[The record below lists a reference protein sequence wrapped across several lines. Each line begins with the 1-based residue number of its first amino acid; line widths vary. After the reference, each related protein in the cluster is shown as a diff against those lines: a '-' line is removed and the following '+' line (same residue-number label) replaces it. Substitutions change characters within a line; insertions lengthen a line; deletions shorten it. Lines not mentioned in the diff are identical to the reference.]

1 MSSVLNRSTSM
12 MNGGEMY
19 FGGTAAVGGSGDGG
33 GGGGGMTLR
42 ESLVGVIGARHLR
55 ESPTS
60 SPLQIFVRAKKKIN
74 DIYQEIEEYVVETTL
89 FLEGVH
95 NDKGLIGEKD
105 LQDFKSYSARVAG
118 IKEVLARDHMKVA
131 FFGRTSNGKSTVI
144 NAMMGDKILPS
155 GIGHT
160 TNCFL
165 QVEGVDGNEPYFT
178 TEGST
183 EKQNIK
189 GIGQLAHAL
198 CNNRLL
204 GDSTLVRI
212 HWPKSRCPLLRD
224 DVVLVDS
231 PGIDVSVSLDDWID
245 KHCLDADVFVL
256 VANSESTLMNTE
268 KNFFHKVSEKLSKP
282 NIFILQNRWD
292 MAASEP
298 EFLNEPNTGLC
309 EVQKQHLERTL
320 SFLVDELKVVQGPQA
335 EQRVFFVSA
344 KEALQ
349 QRLNEAKG
357 RPNNTSEF
365 PEGFTSRYFE
375 FQDFERKFEECISKT
390 AVITKFEQHTQ
401 RGKTIAGEIGQNVGK
416 LMEKAWQER
425 EQKMQ
430 ERQALWSRLDHTE
443 KELHDV
449 TTQMK
454 EKICSIVED
463 VERRVSNAL
472 NEEIR
477 RLSVLVDEFNE
488 PFHPDPLVLNVY
500 KKTLHAH
507 VESGLGSNL
516 RARLSSALALNIE
529 SSQAEMTNRMLA
541 LLGNERREL
550 ASTMLPRREPFEILY
565 RLNCENLCADF
576 QEDIEFKFSLGL
588 VSLVQRVLGKAS
600 SRIVNHRHKENIPRS
615 VPMTPLTP
623 SNEPQFGLPQDDW
636 SIISRFAV
644 ASIGS
649 QGTMGLALALGLMF
663 KTVGWRLIVLTGGV
677 YGVLYAYERLTWTNK
692 AKERVF
698 KKQYVDHATRKLR
711 LIVDLTSHNCS
722 HQVQQE
728 LSGTFARL
736 CRLVDES
743 TSEMQ
748 RDVRSLEREVQQLE
762 DTTSTAKKLRNKAH
776 YLVNELDIFQQTY
789 LSSDE

>member
-19 FGGTAAVGGSGDGG
+19 LGGATGEGGSGDGG
-33 GGGGGMTLR
+33 GGGVSLR
-42 ESLVGVIGARHLR
+42 ESIVGVLGARHLR

-74 DIYQEIEEYVVETTL
+74 DIYQEIEEYVAETTH

-95 NDKGLIGEKD
+95 NDKDLIDEKGLQE
-105 LQDFKSYSARVAG
+105 FKLYSSKVAG
-118 IKEVLARDHMKVA
+118 IQEVLARDHMKVA

-144 NAMMGDKILPS
+144 NAMLGDKILPS

-165 QVEGVDGNEPYFT
+165 QVEGDDTNEPYFT

-183 EKQNIK
+183 EKQNLK

-198 CNNRLL
+198 CNNRL
-204 GDSTLVRI
+204 GDSSLVRI

-231 PGIDVSVSLDDWID
+231 PGIDVSESLDEWID

-268 KNFFHKVSEKLSKP
+268 KNFFHKVSSKLSKP

-292 MAASEP
+292 MAATEP
-298 EFLNEPNTGLC
+298 EFLNE
-309 EVQKQHLERTL
+309 VRKQHLERTIA
-320 SFLVDELKVVQGPQA
+320 FLVEELKVVQGPQA

-344 KEALQ
+344 KEVLQ
-349 QRLNEAKG
+349 QRLNESKG
-357 RPNNTSEF
+357 QPNNTSGY
-365 PEGFTSRYFE
+365 PDGFTSRYFE

-401 RGKTIAGEIGQNVGK
+401 RGKSISGEIQLIVGRV
-416 LMEKAWQER
+416 MERSWQER
-425 EQKMQ
+425 EEKMS
-430 ERQALWSRLDHTE
+430 ERHSLWARLDHTE
-443 KELHDV
+443 KELHAL

-541 LLGNERREL
+541 LLGPERRDL
-550 ASTMLPRREPFEILY
+550 ANTMLPRREPFEILY

-588 VSLVQRVLGKAS
+588 VSLVQRMLGKAS
-600 SRIVNHRHKENIPRS
+600 NRIVNSRHKDNIPRS

-623 SNEPQFGLPQDDW
+623 SNEPQFGVSQDDW
-636 SIISRFAV
+636 SIISRFAL
-644 ASIGS
+644 ASVGS

-677 YGVLYAYERLTWTNK
+677 YGCLYAYERLTWTNK

-762 DTTSTAKKLRNKAH
+762 DMSATAKKLRNKAH
-776 YLVNELDIFQQTY
+776 YLANELDIFQQTY

>member
-19 FGGTAAVGGSGDGG
+19 LRGAAGVGRSGDGG
-33 GGGGGMTLR
+33 GGGGGGTSLR
-42 ESLVGVIGARHLR
+42 DSLAGVIGARHLR

-74 DIYQEIEEYVVETTL
+74 DIYQEIEEYVAETTL

-95 NDKGLIGEKD
+95 NDKGLIGDKD
-105 LQDFKSYSARVAG
+105 FQDFKSYSSKVAG

-165 QVEGVDGNEPYFT
+165 QIEGIDTNEPYLT
-178 TEGST
+178 TEGSS

-198 CNNRLL
+198 CNNRL

-212 HWPKSRCPLLRD
+212 HWPKTRCPLLMD

-298 EFLNEPNTGLC
+298 EFLNE
-309 EVQKQHLERTL
+309 VRKQHLERTIG
-320 SFLVDELKVVQGPQA
+320 FLVEELKVVQGAQA

-344 KEALQ
+344 KETLH
-349 QRLNEAKG
+349 QRLSEAKG
-357 RPNNTSEF
+357 QPNNSEQPAGY

-401 RGKTIAGEIGQNVGK
+401 RGKNIANEIGQNVGN
-416 LMEKAWQER
+416 LMERAWQER
-425 EQKMQ
+425 DQKMG
-430 ERQALWSRLDHTE
+430 ERQSLWARLDHTE

-488 PFHPDPLVLNVY
+488 PFHPDPLVLNVF

-541 LLGNERREL
+541 LLGPAKREM

-576 QEDIEFKFSLGL
+576 Q
-588 VSLVQRVLGKAS
+588 
-600 SRIVNHRHKENIPRS
+600 IPRS

-644 ASIGS
+644 ASVGS
-649 QGTMGLALALGLMF
+649 QGTMGLALTLGLMF

-677 YGVLYAYERLTWTNK
+677 YGCLYAYERLTWTNK

-762 DTTSTAKKLRNKAH
+762 DITATAKKHRNKAH

>member
-1 MSSVLNRSTSM
+1 MSSLLNRSTSM
-12 MNGGEMY
+12 MNGGGM
-19 FGGTAAVGGSGDGG
+19 FLGGTSGMGGSGDGG
-33 GGGGGMTLR
+33 GGGTSLR
-42 ESLVGVIGARHLR
+42 DSIVGVLGARHLR

-74 DIYQEIEEYVVETTL
+74 DIYQEIEEYVAETTH
-89 FLEGVH
+89 FLEGLH
-95 NDKGLIGEKD
+95 NDKGLIDAKGLEE
-105 LQDFKSYSARVAG
+105 FRAYSGRVAG

-144 NAMMGDKILPS
+144 NAMLGDKILPS

-165 QVEGVDGNEPYFT
+165 QVEGVETSEPYLT
-178 TEGST
+178 TEGSV

-198 CNNRLL
+198 CNNKL
-204 GDSTLVRI
+204 GDSSLVRI
-212 HWPKSRCPLLRD
+212 HWPKTRCSLLRD

-231 PGIDVSVSLDDWID
+231 PGIDVSESLDEWID

-268 KNFFHKVSEKLSKP
+268 KNFFHKVSSKLSKP

-298 EFLNEPNTGLC
+298 EFLNE
-309 EVQKQHLERTL
+309 VRKQHLERTIA
-320 SFLVDELKVVQGPQA
+320 FMKDELKVIQGQQA
-335 EQRVFFVSA
+335 EQRIFFVSA
-344 KEALQ
+344 KEVLQ
-349 QRLNEAKG
+349 HRLSESRG
-357 RPNNTSEF
+357 QPNNTSGY

-375 FQDFERKFEECISKT
+375 FQDFEKKFEECISKT

-401 RGKTIAGEIGQNVGK
+401 RGKSISGEIQVIVGK
-416 LMEKAWQER
+416 VMERSWQER
-425 EQKMQ
+425 EEKMK
-430 ERQALWSRLDHTE
+430 ERQALWATLDHTE
-443 KELHDV
+443 KELHAL

-500 KKTLHAH
+500 KKTLHSH

-541 LLGNERREL
+541 LLHSERREL

-576 QEDIEFKFSLGL
+576 VEDIEFKFSLGL
-588 VSLVQRVLGKAS
+588 VSLVQRVLGRAS
-600 SRIVNHRHKENIPRS
+600 NRIVNSKHKDNIPRS
-615 VPMTPLTP
+615 VPMTPMTP
-623 SNEPQFGLPQDDW
+623 SNEPQFTVSQDDW

-644 ASIGS
+644 ATVGS
-649 QGTMGLALALGLMF
+649 QGTMGLALALGLLF
-663 KTVGWRLIVLTGGV
+663 KTVGWRFIVFTGGL
-677 YGVLYAYERLTWTNK
+677 YGCLYAYERLTWTNK

-762 DTTSTAKKLRNKAH
+762 DMTATAKKLRNKAH
-776 YLVNELDIFQQTY
+776 YLANELDIFQQTY

>member
-1 MSSVLNRSTSM
+1 MSSVLNRSVST
-12 MNGGEMY
+12 MNGG
-19 FGGTAAVGGSGDGG
+19 GVGGPVGG
-33 GGGGGMTLR
+33 GAALGLHG
-42 ESLVGVIGARHLR
+42 SGVIGARHLR
-55 ESPTS
+55 EASTS

-74 DIYQEIEEYVVETTL
+74 DIYQEIEEYVAETSL
-89 FLEGVH
+89 FLQ
-95 NDKGLIGEKD
+95 GLHSDRRLVGEKEVEE
-105 LQDFKSYSARVAG
+105 FSAYSCRVAG

-144 NAMMGDKILPS
+144 NAMLGDKILPS

-165 QVEGVDGNEPYFT
+165 QVEGIDSNEPYLT

-183 EKQNIK
+183 EKQNIR

-198 CNNRLL
+198 CNNRL

-212 HWPKSRCPLLRD
+212 HWPKTRCPLLRD

-231 PGIDVSVSLDDWID
+231 PGIDVSESLDDWID

-268 KNFFHKVSEKLSKP
+268 KNFFHKVSSRLSKP

-298 EFLNEPNTGLC
+298 EFLNE
-309 EVQKQHLERTL
+309 VRKQHMERTL
-320 SFLVDELKVVQGPQA
+320 GFLVDELKVVAGPQA

-344 KEALQ
+344 KETLH
-349 QRLNEAKG
+349 QRLSEAKG
-357 RPNNTSEF
+357 QPNNTSGY
-365 PEGFTSRYFE
+365 PEGFASRYME
-375 FQDFERKFEECISKT
+375 FGEFERRFEECISKT
-390 AVITKFEQHTQ
+390 AVVTKFQQHTQ
-401 RGKTIAGEIGQNVGK
+401 RGNTIVSEIGQGVSRV
-416 LMEKAWQER
+416 MERAWEAREEKMKER
-425 EQKMQ
+425 EQ
-430 ERQALWSRLDHTE
+430 LWARLDHTE
-443 KELHDV
+443 QELHEL
-449 TTQMK
+449 TSQMK
-454 EKICSIVED
+454 EKICTIVED

-477 RLSVLVDEFNE
+477 RLSVLVDEFAE
-488 PFHPDPLVLNVY
+488 PFHPDPLVLNVF
-500 KKTLHAH
+500 KRTLHAH
-507 VESGLGSNL
+507 VEAGLGSNL
-516 RARLSSALALNIE
+516 RARLSSALALNVE
-529 SSQAEMTNRMLA
+529 SNQAEMTNRMLA
-541 LLGNERREL
+541 LLGKEKREIATTL
-550 ASTMLPRREPFEILY
+550 LPRREPFEILY

-576 QEDIEFKFSLGL
+576 QEDIEFRFSLGL
-588 VSLVQRVLGKAS
+588 VSLVQRVLGRAS
-600 SRIVNHRHKENIPRS
+600 SRITNSRHKENIPRS
-615 VPMTPLTP
+615 VPLTPLTP
-623 SNEPQFGLPQDDW
+623 SNEPPQFGIPQDDW

-644 ASIGS
+644 ASVGS

-677 YGVLYAYERLTWTNK
+677 YGCLYAYERLTWTNK
-692 AKERVF
+692 ARERVF

-748 RDVRSLEREVQQLE
+748 RDVRNLEREVQQME
-762 DTTSTAKKLRNKAH
+762 DVSAGAKKLRNKAQ
-776 YLVNELDIFQQTY
+776 YLGSELTTFYQTY
-789 LSSDE
+789 LSQDHD

>member
-1 MSSVLNRSTSM
+1 MSSVLNRTTSM

-19 FGGTAAVGGSGDGG
+19 LGGATGVGGGNGDGG
-33 GGGGGMTLR
+33 GGSTSLR
-42 ESLVGVIGARHLR
+42 DSLVGVLGARHLR

-74 DIYQEIEEYVVETTL
+74 DIYQEIEEYVAETTQ

-95 NDKGLIGEKD
+95 NDRGLLGDPE
-105 LQDFKSYSARVAG
+105 LREFKSYSGKVAG

-144 NAMMGDKILPS
+144 NAMLGDKILPS

-165 QVEGVDGNEPYFT
+165 QVEGVEQNEPYLT
-178 TEGST
+178 TEGSS
-183 EKQNIK
+183 EKQNVK

-198 CNNRLL
+198 CNNRL
-204 GDSTLVRI
+204 GDSSLVRI
-212 HWPKSRCPLLRD
+212 HWPKTRCPLLRD

-231 PGIDVSVSLDDWID
+231 PGIDVSESLDEWID

-268 KNFFHKVSEKLSKP
+268 KNFFHKVSSRLSKP

-298 EFLNEPNTGLC
+298 EFLNE
-309 EVQKQHLERTL
+309 VRRQHMERTVG
-320 SFLVDELKVVQGPQA
+320 FLVDELKVVQGHQA

-349 QRLNEAKG
+349 HRLSESRG
-357 RPNNTSEF
+357 QPNDTSGY

-390 AVITKFEQHTQ
+390 AVITKFDQHTQ
-401 RGKTIAGEIGQNVGK
+401 RGKCISGEIQVIVGRI
-416 LMEKAWQER
+416 MERAWQER
-425 EQKMQ
+425 EEKMK
-430 ERQALWSRLDHTE
+430 ERQNLWARLDHTE
-443 KELHDV
+443 KELHAL

-529 SSQAEMTNRMLA
+529 SSQSEMTNRHSYPAFAFHSSYPSRSGSSNSSSA
-541 LLGNERREL
+541 LR
-550 ASTMLPRREPFEILY
+550 TPF
-565 RLNCENLCADF
+565 
-576 QEDIEFKFSLGL
+576 
-588 VSLVQRVLGKAS
+588 
-600 SRIVNHRHKENIPRS
+600 
-615 VPMTPLTP
+615 
-623 SNEPQFGLPQDDW
+623 
-636 SIISRFAV
+636 
-644 ASIGS
+644 
-649 QGTMGLALALGLMF
+649 GTG
-663 KTVGWRLIVLTGGV
+663 TV
-677 YGVLYAYERLTWTNK
+677 
-692 AKERVF
+692 
-698 KKQYVDHATRKLR
+698 
-711 LIVDLTSHNCS
+711 
-722 HQVQQE
+722 
-728 LSGTFARL
+728 
-736 CRLVDES
+736 
-743 TSEMQ
+743 
-748 RDVRSLEREVQQLE
+748 
-762 DTTSTAKKLRNKAH
+762 
-776 YLVNELDIFQQTY
+776 
-789 LSSDE
+789 

>member
-1 MSSVLNRSTSM
+1 MSSALSRSTSTAPSPTSLPSLA
-12 MNGGEMY
+12 NGGA
-19 FGGTAAVGGSGDGG
+19 GGALGGAVAGVLGS
-33 GGGGGMTLR
+33 
-42 ESLVGVIGARHLR
+42 RHLLR
-55 ESPTS
+55 DAPPS

-74 DIYQEIEEYVVETTL
+74 DIYQEVEEYVGEARL
-89 FLEGVH
+89 FLEGS
-95 NDKGLIGEKD
+95 GQGAGSKD
-105 LQDFKSYSARVAG
+105 LVTPSEVEAVQGYSAKVAG

-165 QVEGVDGNEPYFT
+165 QVEGVEGLEPYLT

-198 CNNRLL
+198 CNNRL

-212 HWPKSRCPLLRD
+212 HWPKARCPLLRD

-231 PGIDVSVSLDDWID
+231 PGIDVSESLDDWID

-268 KNFFHKVSEKLSKP
+268 KNFFHKVSARLSKP

-298 EFLNEPNTGLC
+298 EYLNE
-309 EVQKQHLERTL
+309 VRKQHLERTTA
-320 SFLVDELKVVQGPQA
+320 FLVDELKVVSSGQA
-335 EQRVFFVSA
+335 SQRIFFVSA
-344 KEALQ
+344 KEALH

-357 RPNNTSEF
+357 VPNTGAGF

-390 AVITKFEQHTQ
+390 AVITKFDQHTR
-401 RGKTIAGEIGQNVGK
+401 RGKTIVCEVGSCVGGVMERACGQRAEK
-416 LMEKAWQER
+416 LRSR
-425 EQKMQ
+425 EEMW
-430 ERQALWSRLDHTE
+430 ARLDHTE
-443 KELHDV
+443 RELHDL
-449 TTQMK
+449 TSQMK
-454 EKICSIVED
+454 EKICGIVED

-477 RLSVLVDEFNE
+477 RLSVLVDEFCE
-488 PFHPDPLVLNVY
+488 PFHPDPLVLSVY
-500 KKTLHAH
+500 KRSLHTH
-507 VESGLGSNL
+507 VEAGLGSNL
-516 RARLSSALALNIE
+516 RTRLSSALALNIE
-529 SSQAEMTNRMLA
+529 SSQQEMTNRMLA
-541 LLGNERREL
+541 LLGSEKREL
-550 ASTMLPRREPFEILY
+550 AATLLPRREPFEVLY

-588 VSLVQRVLGKAS
+588 VALVQRLMGKAS
-600 SRIVNHRHKENIPRS
+600 NRILNTRHKESVPRS
-615 VPMTPLTP
+615 IPLTPLTP
-623 SNEPQFGLPQDDW
+623 SNEPAFPSGQDDW

-644 ASIGS
+644 AAVGS

-663 KTVGWRLIVLTGGV
+663 KTVGWRLLALTGGV
-677 YGVLYAYERLTWTNK
+677 YACLYAYERLTFTTK
-692 AKERVF
+692 ARERTF
-698 KKQYVDHATRKLR
+698 KKQYVAHATRKLR

-748 RDVRSLEREVQQLE
+748 RDVRTLEREAGQLE
-762 DTTSTAKKLRNKAH
+762 EAAAQAKKLRNKAQ
-776 YLVNELDIFQQTY
+776 YLASELEIFQQTY
-789 LSSDE
+789 LNVEDRKSVV

>member
-1 MSSVLNRSTSM
+1 MSSALNRSVSSSPSPHSM
-12 MNGGEMY
+12 PPLVNGGAA
-19 FGGTAAVGGSGDGG
+19 GGLGPGVAGVLGS
-33 GGGGGMTLR
+33 
-42 ESLVGVIGARHLR
+42 RHLLR
-55 ESPTS
+55 DIQPS

-74 DIYQEIEEYVVETTL
+74 DIYQEVEEYVGEALL
-89 FLEGVH
+89 FLEGSNQSGKLLALTEEMEAVQGH
-95 NDKGLIGEKD
+95 
-105 LQDFKSYSARVAG
+105 SAKVAG

-165 QVEGVDGNEPYFT
+165 QVEGVEGNEPYLT

-183 EKQNIK
+183 EKQSIK

-198 CNNRLL
+198 CNNRL

-231 PGIDVSVSLDDWID
+231 PGIDVSESLDDWID

-268 KNFFHKVSEKLSKP
+268 KNFFHKVSSRLSKP

-298 EFLNEPNTGLC
+298 EFLNE
-309 EVQKQHLERTL
+309 VRKQHLERTTA
-320 SFLVDELKVVQGPQA
+320 FLVDELKVVGSGQA
-335 EQRVFFVSA
+335 GQRIFFVSA
-344 KEALQ
+344 KEALH
-349 QRLNEAKG
+349 QRLSEAKG
-357 RPNNTSEF
+357 VPVNSAGL

-390 AVITKFEQHTQ
+390 AVITKFDQHTR
-401 RGKTIAGEIGQNVGK
+401 RGKTIVSEVGQCVGGV
-416 LMEKAWQER
+416 MERAAELRAER
-425 EQKMQ
+425 L
-430 ERQALWSRLDHTE
+430 RLRDDLWARLDHTE
-443 KELHDV
+443 QELHDL
-449 TTQMK
+449 TSQMK

-477 RLSVLVDEFNE
+477 RLSVLVDEFSE
-488 PFHPDPLVLNVY
+488 PFHPDPLVLTVY
-500 KKTLHAH
+500 KRSLHTH
-507 VESGLGSNL
+507 VEAGLGSNL

-529 SSQAEMTNRMLA
+529 SSQQEMTNRMLA
-541 LLGNERREL
+541 LLGSEKREVAATL
-550 ASTMLPRREPFEILY
+550 LPRREPFEVLY

-588 VSLVQRVLGKAS
+588 VALVQRLMGKAS
-600 SRIVNHRHKENIPRS
+600 SRILNSRHKEQIPRS

-623 SNEPQFGLPQDDW
+623 SNEPAFPTAQDDW

-644 ASIGS
+644 AAVGS
-649 QGTMGLALALGLMF
+649 QGTMGLALALGLLF
-663 KTVGWRLIVLTGGV
+663 KTVGWRLLVLTGGM
-677 YGVLYAYERLTWTNK
+677 YGCLYTYERLTWTNK
-692 AKERVF
+692 ARERTF
-698 KKQYVDHATRKLR
+698 KKQYVGHATRKLR

-748 RDVRSLEREVQQLE
+748 RNVRTLEREAGQLE
-762 DTTSTAKKLRNKAH
+762 EAAAAAKKLRNKSH
-776 YLVNELDIFQQTY
+776 YLASELEVFQQTY
-789 LSSDE
+789 LATEE

>member
-1 MSSVLNRSTSM
+1 MSSVLNRSASV
-12 MNGGEMY
+12 MNGGTMY
-19 FGGTAAVGGSGDGG
+19 FGGAAGIGGSGDSGG
-33 GGGGGMTLR
+33 GGGGTALR
-42 ESLVGVIGARHLR
+42 DSLVGVIGARHLR
-55 ESPTS
+55 ESTTS

-74 DIYQEIEEYVVETTL
+74 DIYQEIEEYVAEATL
-89 FLEGVH
+89 FIEGVH

-105 LQDFKSYSARVAG
+105 LQDFKAYSAKVAG

-131 FFGRTSNGKSTVI
+131 FFGRTSNGKSSVI

-165 QVEGVDGNEPYFT
+165 QIEGIDSQEPYLT
-178 TEGST
+178 TEGSS

-198 CNNRLL
+198 CNNRL

-212 HWPKSRCPLLRD
+212 HWPKTRCPLLRD

-231 PGIDVSVSLDDWID
+231 PGIDVSESLDDWID

-268 KNFFHKVSEKLSKP
+268 KNFFHKVSAKLSKP

-298 EFLNEPNTGLC
+298 EYLNE
-309 EVQKQHLERTL
+309 VRKQHLERTIA
-320 SFLVDELKVVQGPQA
+320 FLVDELKVVQGHQA
-335 EQRVFFVSA
+335 EMRVFFVSA

-349 QRLNEAKG
+349 HRVSEAKG
-357 RPNNTSEF
+357 QPNNTAGY
-365 PEGFTSRYFE
+365 PEGFTSRYLE

-401 RGKTIAGEIGQNVGK
+401 RGKNIANEIGQNVGR
-416 LMEKAWQER
+416 LMERAWQER

-430 ERQALWSRLDHTE
+430 ERHDVYARLDHTE
-443 KELHDV
+443 RELTDV

-488 PFHPDPLVLNVY
+488 PFHPDPLVLNVF

-541 LLGNERREL
+541 LLGKEKREL
-550 ASTMLPRREPFEILY
+550 AATMLPRREPFEILY

-576 QEDIEFKFSLGL
+576 VEDIEFKFSLGL

-600 SRIVNHRHKENIPRS
+600 SRIVNQRHKENIPRS

-644 ASIGS
+644 SGIGS
-649 QGTMGLALALGLMF
+649 QGTMGVALALGLMF
-663 KTVGWRLIVLTGGV
+663 KTVGWRLIVLTGGI
-677 YGVLYAYERLTWTNK
+677 YGCLYAYERLTWTNK
-692 AKERVF
+692 ARERVF

-736 CRLVDES
+736 CRLVDDS

-762 DTTSTAKKLRNKAH
+762 DTTATSKKLRNKAH
-776 YLVNELDIFQQTY
+776 YLINELDIFQQTY

>member
-19 FGGTAAVGGSGDGG
+19 LRGAAGVGRSGDGG
-33 GGGGGMTLR
+33 GGGGGGTSLR
-42 ESLVGVIGARHLR
+42 DSLAGVIGARHLR

-74 DIYQEIEEYVVETTL
+74 DIYQEIEEYVAETTL

-95 NDKGLIGEKD
+95 NDKGLIGDKD
-105 LQDFKSYSARVAG
+105 FQDFKSYSSKVAG

-165 QVEGVDGNEPYFT
+165 QIEGIDTNEPYLT
-178 TEGST
+178 TEGSS

-198 CNNRLL
+198 CNNRL

-212 HWPKSRCPLLRD
+212 HWPKTRCPLLMD

-298 EFLNEPNTGLC
+298 EFLNE
-309 EVQKQHLERTL
+309 VRKQHLERTIG
-320 SFLVDELKVVQGPQA
+320 FLVEELKVVQGAQA

-344 KEALQ
+344 KETLH
-349 QRLNEAKG
+349 QRLSEAKG
-357 RPNNTSEF
+357 QPNNTAGY

-401 RGKTIAGEIGQNVGK
+401 RGKNIANEIGQNVGN
-416 LMEKAWQER
+416 LMERAWQER
-425 EQKMQ
+425 DQKMG
-430 ERQALWSRLDHTE
+430 ERQSLWARLDHTE

-488 PFHPDPLVLNVY
+488 PFHPDPLVLNVF

-541 LLGNERREL
+541 LLGPAKREM

-576 QEDIEFKFSLGL
+576 QEDIEFRFSLGL

-600 SRIVNHRHKENIPRS
+600 SRITNSRHKENIPRS

-644 ASIGS
+644 ASVGS
-649 QGTMGLALALGLMF
+649 QGTMGLALTLGLMF

-677 YGVLYAYERLTWTNK
+677 YGCLYAYERLTWTNK

-762 DTTSTAKKLRNKAH
+762 DITATAKKHRNKAH